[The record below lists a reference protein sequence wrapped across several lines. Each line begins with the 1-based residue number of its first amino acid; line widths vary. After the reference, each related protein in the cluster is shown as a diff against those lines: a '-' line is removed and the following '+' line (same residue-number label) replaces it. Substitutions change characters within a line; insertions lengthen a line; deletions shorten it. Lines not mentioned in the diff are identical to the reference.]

1 MKAAFFTM
9 LVLSIV
15 LGGIAYHKSPQ
26 LPIQAIKS
34 GGGLLLRL
42 IPVLILAFF
51 VAGLM
56 EVLLPTELLVRWVG
70 AESGFKGILIGT
82 CLGAVAPGGPFIQ
95 FPIVAAMFKA
105 GANIGPLIAYLS
117 AWALIGLNRVI
128 AFEIPLVRVSNYF
141 YQTPLQ
147 FHFSNNYR
155 LYGQVDVCEGP
166 VLID

>member
-1 MKAAFFTM
+1 MLNKLFSSQEWSALMKAAFFTM

-70 AESGFKGILIGT
+70 AESG
-82 CLGAVAPGGPFIQ
+82 
-95 FPIVAAMFKA
+95 
-105 GANIGPLIAYLS
+105 
-117 AWALIGLNRVI
+117 
-128 AFEIPLVRVSNYF
+128 
-141 YQTPLQ
+141 
-147 FHFSNNYR
+147 
-155 LYGQVDVCEGP
+155 
-166 VLID
+166 